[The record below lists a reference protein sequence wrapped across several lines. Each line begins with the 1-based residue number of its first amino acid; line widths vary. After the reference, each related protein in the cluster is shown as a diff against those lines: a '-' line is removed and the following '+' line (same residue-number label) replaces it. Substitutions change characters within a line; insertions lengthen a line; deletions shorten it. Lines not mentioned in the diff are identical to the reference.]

1 MENKIDMDSLN
12 WLSPIIDS
20 YQKYFGKKA
29 SRIIDVG
36 SRDGDDAKLLLS
48 KLGNSKTC
56 KVICIEARESAA
68 EEIKNKYPKFT
79 VFPTA
84 VSNFIG
90 ESKFVQMNEQ
100 EFLGS
105 SSLEM
110 ARATA
115 YPTESTI
122 INVPVTRLDAII
134 EPGIIDVLKIDVEGH
149 SVPVIEG
156 MGDLMK
162 DVLVAHIE
170 TETPVRAAWG
180 EPSNNLMVMDIMQNL
195 GFSLVDVSYQWGW
208 SIQDQTWVNTKHER
222 YRNEE

>member
-1 MENKIDMDSLN
+1 MDNLK

-20 YQKYFGKKA
+20 YQQYFGQTA
-29 SRIIDVG
+29 SKIVDVG
-36 SRDGDDAKLLLS
+36 SRDGDDAQLLLS
-48 KLGNSKTC
+48 KLGNDEAC
-56 KVICIEARESAA
+56 EVICIEARKDAA
-68 EEIKNKYPKFT
+68 NEIKRNYPNFI

-84 VSNFIG
+84 ASNFIG
-90 ESKFVQMNEQ
+90 ESKFVQMKEQ
-100 EFLGS
+100 DFLGS

-122 INVPVTRLDAII
+122 IDVPVTRLDAII
-134 EPGIIDVLKIDVEGH
+134 KPGIIDVLKIDVEGH

-156 MGDLMK
+156 MGSLMK

-170 TETPVRAAWG
+170 TETPDRAAWG
-180 EPSNNLMVMDIMQNL
+180 EPSNNLMVMDIMQKL
-195 GFSLVDVSYQWGW
+195 GFSLANVSYQWGW

-222 YRNEE
+222 YNEQ

>member
-1 MENKIDMDSLN
+1 VEYKMNMDNLN

-20 YQKYFGKKA
+20 YQKYFDETA
-29 SRIIDVG
+29 SKIVDVG
-36 SRDGDDAKLLLS
+36 SRDGDDAQLLLS
-48 KLGNSKTC
+48 KLGNDKTC
-56 KVICIEARESAA
+56 EVICIEARKDAA
-68 EEIKNKYPKFT
+68 DEIKKNYPNFI

-110 ARATA
+110 VRATA
-115 YPTESTI
+115 YATESTI
-122 INVPVTRLDAII
+122 IDVPVTRLDAII
-134 EPGIIDVLKIDVEGH
+134 KPGTIDVLKIDVEGH

-156 MGDLMK
+156 MGDLIK

-170 TETPVRAAWG
+170 TETPLRAAWG
-180 EPSNNLMVMDIMQNL
+180 EPSNNLTVMDIMQKL
-195 GFSLVDVSYQWGW
+195 GFSLANVSYQWGW

-222 YRNEE
+222 YRG

>member
-1 MENKIDMDSLN
+1 MSIDSLS

-20 YQKYFGKKA
+20 YQKYFGDVAYK
-29 SRIIDVG
+29 IIDVG
-36 SRDGDDAKLLLS
+36 SRDGDDAQLLLS
-48 KLGNSKTC
+48 KLGNDKAC
-56 KVICIEARESAA
+56 EVICIEARKGAAA
-68 EEIKNKYPKFT
+68 EIKKNYPNFI

-90 ESKFVQMNEQ
+90 KSKFVQMNEQ

-110 ARATA
+110 ARAAA

-134 EPGIIDVLKIDVEGH
+134 EPGTIDILKIDVEGH

-170 TETPVRAAWG
+170 TETLARAAWG
-180 EPSNNLMVMDIMQNL
+180 EPSNNLIVMDIMEKL
-195 GFSLVDVSYQWGW
+195 GFSLANVSYQWGW
-208 SIQDQTWVNTKHER
+208 SIQDQTWVNTKHEK